1 MRVRLHRFTS
11 GLALVFLAVSSAAI
25 AAEPADDPN
34 RWDLRDLFPNV
45 SAWNAER
52 NEVEDYFDALAECE
66 GRLGNPKGL
75 NTCLERYHTA
85 LKRLYRVGVYAS
97 LLADQDTS
105 QSIPLEM
112 RQQVRRLYTRFSEV
126 TSYMAPE
133 LIALGADTIDDF
145 KKRLP
150 RLTRYDRLLEV
161 TLRQAPHVLD
171 PQRES
176 LLASAGAMGGTPSA
190 IYRVL
195 ANANIPW
202 PTIKLSD
209 GESVRLSQSGYTKY
223 RQGPERDDRKQV
235 FEAFWS
241 TWQDYEQTMGET
253 FHAHLQQ
260 AKFFADARNYDST
273 LAAALGGTHVP
284 EAVYRNLVKQVND
297 NLDTLHRYLT
307 LRERILG
314 IDQIEYYD
322 IYPPLVELET
332 DYPIASAKPLV
343 VTAMAPLGEDYVAKL
358 SEGLSARW
366 MDLYPRENKVSG
378 AYMSGSAYGVHP
390 YVLMNY
396 NDDFESVSTLAHEW
410 GHAVHTMLSSETQPF
425 ETARYPIFLAEIA
438 STVNEVLLVDDRM
451 QVATTD
457 DEKLYYLGF
466 LLEQW
471 RGTFFRQAMFA
482 EYELQVHEAFA
493 DGTPLSGA
501 RLSEM
506 YGDILKRYHGH
517 DEGVLTIDPTFH
529 IEWAYIPHFY
539 RNFYV
544 YQYAT
549 SITAGAAFAEK
560 ILAGDTQARDAYLN
574 MLRAGGSDD
583 PHALLVAAGV
593 DMTTAAPY
601 EAVFRKLNGVMDQ
614 IEAILDNQE
623 Q

>member
-202 PTIKLSD
+202 PTIELSD

-223 RQGPERDDRKQV
+223 RQVPDRDDRKQV

-297 NLDTLHRYLT
+297 NLDTLHRYLK

-601 EAVFRKLNGVMDQ
+601 EAVFRKLNSVMDQ

>member
-1 MRVRLHRFTS
+1 MRSRLL
-11 GLALVFLAVSSAAI
+11 GLAPGLVLMWFLASATSM

-34 RWDLRDLFPNV
+34 RWDLRDLFPDV
-45 SAWNAER
+45 AAWNAER
-52 NEVEDYFDALAECE
+52 TKVEDYFDALAECE

-85 LKRLYRVGVYAS
+85 LRRLFRVGVYAG

-112 RQQVRRLYTRFSEV
+112 RQQVRRLYTRFGEV

-133 LIALGADTIDDF
+133 IIALGEETIEDF
-145 KKRLP
+145 KQRAP
-150 RLTRYDRLLEV
+150 RLERYDRLLEV
-161 TLRQAPHVLD
+161 TLRQAPHTLD
-171 PQRES
+171 PAREA

-202 PTIKLSD
+202 PTIELSD

-223 RQGPERDDRKQV
+223 RQIPDRADRKKV
-235 FEAFWS
+235 FDAFWS
-241 TWQDYEQTMGET
+241 TWKDYEQTMGET

-260 AKFFADARNYDST
+260 AKFFADARDYDST

-284 EAVYRNLVKQVND
+284 EAVYRNLVRQVND
-297 NLDTLHRYLT
+297 NLDTLHRYLK

-314 IDQIEYYD
+314 LEQIEYYD

-332 DYPIASAKPLV
+332 DYPIETGKPLV
-343 VTAMAPLGEDYVAKL
+343 INAMAPLGEDYVAKL
-358 SEGLSARW
+358 TRGLNARW
-366 MDLYPRENKVSG
+366 MDLYPRDNKVSG
-378 AYMSGSAYGVHP
+378 AYMSGSAYDVHP

-410 GHAVHTMLSSETQPF
+410 GHAVHTMLSTEGQPF

-451 QVATTD
+451 QVAETD
-457 DEKLYYLGF
+457 EEKLYYLGF

-482 EYELQVHEAFA
+482 EYELEVHEAFA
-493 DGTPLSGA
+493 AGTPLSGA
-501 RLSEM
+501 RLSDM
-506 YGDILKRYHGH
+506 YGNILKRYHGH
-517 DEGVLTIDPTFH
+517 DEGVMHIDPLFH
-529 IEWAYIPHFY
+529 VEWAYIPHFY

-560 ILAGDTQARDAYLN
+560 ILAGDTEARDAYLDL
-574 MLRAGGSDD
+574 LRAGGSDD
-583 PHALLVAAGV
+583 PHDLLVKAGV

-601 EAVFRKLNGVMDQ
+601 DAVFRTLNDVMDQ
-614 IEAILDNQE
+614 IETILDARE
-623 Q
+623 R

>member
-202 PTIKLSD
+202 PTIELSD

-223 RQGPERDDRKQV
+223 RQVPDRDDRKQV

-297 NLDTLHRYLT
+297 NLDTLHRYLK

-583 PHALLVAAGV
+583 PHDLLVAAGV

-601 EAVFRKLNGVMDQ
+601 EAVFRKLNSVMDQ

>member
-202 PTIKLSD
+202 PTIELSD

-223 RQGPERDDRKQV
+223 RQVPDRDDRKQV

-297 NLDTLHRYLT
+297 NLDTLHRYLK

-583 PHALLVAAGV
+583 PHDLLVAAGV

>member
-202 PTIKLSD
+202 PTIELSD

-223 RQGPERDDRKQV
+223 RQVPDRDDRKQV

-297 NLDTLHRYLT
+297 NLDTLHRYLK

>member
-202 PTIKLSD
+202 PTIELSD

-223 RQGPERDDRKQV
+223 RQVPERDDRKQV

>member
-223 RQGPERDDRKQV
+223 RQVPERDDRKQV

-366 MDLYPRENKVSG
+366 MDLYPCENKVSG

>member
-11 GLALVFLAVSSAAI
+11 GLALIFLAVSSAAI

-202 PTIKLSD
+202 PTIELSD

-223 RQGPERDDRKQV
+223 RQVPDRDDRKQV

-297 NLDTLHRYLT
+297 NLDTLHRYLK

-583 PHALLVAAGV
+583 PHDLLVAAGV

-601 EAVFRKLNGVMDQ
+601 EAVFRKLNSVMDQ

>member
-202 PTIKLSD
+202 PTIELSD

-223 RQGPERDDRKQV
+223 RQVPDRDDRKQV

-583 PHALLVAAGV
+583 PHDLLVAAGV

-601 EAVFRKLNGVMDQ
+601 EAVFRKLNSVMDQ

>member
-202 PTIKLSD
+202 PTIELSD

-223 RQGPERDDRKQV
+223 RQVPDRDDRKQV

-260 AKFFADARNYDST
+260 AKFFADARKYDST

-601 EAVFRKLNGVMDQ
+601 EAVFRKLNSVMDQ

>member
-11 GLALVFLAVSSAAI
+11 GLALIFLAVSSAAI

-202 PTIKLSD
+202 PTIELSD

-223 RQGPERDDRKQV
+223 RQVPDRDDRKQV

>member
-25 AAEPADDPN
+25 AAEPN

-202 PTIKLSD
+202 PTIELSD

-223 RQGPERDDRKQV
+223 RQVPDRDDRKQV

-601 EAVFRKLNGVMDQ
+601 EAVFRKLNSVMDQ

>member
-202 PTIKLSD
+202 PTIELSD

-223 RQGPERDDRKQV
+223 RQVPDRDDRKQV

-601 EAVFRKLNGVMDQ
+601 EAVFRKLNSVMDQ

>member
-11 GLALVFLAVSSAAI
+11 GLALIFLAVSSAAI

-34 RWDLRDLFPNV
+34 RWDLRDLFPTV

-202 PTIKLSD
+202 PTIELSD

-223 RQGPERDDRKQV
+223 RQVPDRDDRKQV

-297 NLDTLHRYLT
+297 NLDTLHRYLK

-601 EAVFRKLNGVMDQ
+601 EAVFRKLNSVMDQ

>member
-11 GLALVFLAVSSAAI
+11 GLALIFLAVSSAAI

-202 PTIKLSD
+202 PTIELSD

-223 RQGPERDDRKQV
+223 RQVPDRDDRKQV

-601 EAVFRKLNGVMDQ
+601 EAVFRKLNSVMDQ

>member
-1 MRVRLHRFTS
+1 M
-11 GLALVFLAVSSAAI
+11 
-25 AAEPADDPN
+25 
-34 RWDLRDLFPNV
+34 
-45 SAWNAER
+45 
-52 NEVEDYFDALAECE
+52 
-66 GRLGNPKGL
+66 
-75 NTCLERYHTA
+75 
-85 LKRLYRVGVYAS
+85 GVYAS

-202 PTIKLSD
+202 PTIELSD

-223 RQGPERDDRKQV
+223 RQVPDRDDRKQV

-297 NLDTLHRYLT
+297 NLDTLHRYLK

-601 EAVFRKLNGVMDQ
+601 EAVFRKLNSVMDQ

>member
-202 PTIKLSD
+202 PTIELSD

-223 RQGPERDDRKQV
+223 RQVPERDDRKQV

-560 ILAGDTQARDAYLN
+560 ILAGDT
-574 MLRAGGSDD
+574 
-583 PHALLVAAGV
+583 
-593 DMTTAAPY
+593 
-601 EAVFRKLNGVMDQ
+601 
-614 IEAILDNQE
+614 
-623 Q
+623 

>member
-223 RQGPERDDRKQV
+223 RQVPERDDRKQV